1 MLKYARTKQPSA
13 NFRSGFSLIEAL
25 IATMIMGIAFTG
37 VYSLT
42 IFSARQ
48 VTNSHAREN
57 MQIVANQI
65 VEVIES
71 DTANLTSY
79 AGTLSTCT
87 APAGGVTTKHI
98 VRKFDWCRR
107 LNATVGTAFPG
118 DVRTITVDTI
128 SGARV
133 LTITLTSSNN
143 ANKIIVKRAYE

>member
-1 MLKYARTKQPSA
+1 MLRYANITPRHRKSE
-13 NFRSGFSLIEAL
+13 SGFSLIEAL

-37 VYSLT
+37 VYSLS

-48 VTNSHAREN
+48 ITNSHAREN
-57 MQIVANQI
+57 LQIVANQI

-71 DTANLTSY
+71 DTSNLSNY

-107 LNATVGTAFPG
+107 LNETVGNALAG
-118 DVRTITVDTI
+118 DTRSIAIDTI

-133 LTITLTSSNN
+133 LTITLTSGGNV
-143 ANKIIVKRAYE
+143 NKIIVKRAYE